1 MRREGIKIEIEPVP
15 QTDQRSLGSNDTVVP
30 QPPTD
35 RAKLLGAY
43 CDDTAKQSTVADKAA
58 PSCAV
63 VEIPKIVKQAVY
75 QKPLNYD
82 PEKQPEIIRAQLEI
96 IVNQRKQQQQ
106 KPQ

>member
-43 CDDTAKQSTVADKAA
+43 GDEALRSVPQKAKLPRS
-58 PSCAV
+58 
-63 VEIPKIVKQAVY
+63 
-75 QKPLNYD
+75 
-82 PEKQPEIIRAQLEI
+82 
-96 IVNQRKQQQQ
+96 RKYVSHSR
-106 KPQ
+106 